1 MTCQTFTH
9 IYLKRPL
16 GRFQNLKKKINP
28 PPPTNLE
35 GHENRMML
43 SNHVNIYLL
52 IGFTSTDISFC

>member
-1 MTCQTFTH
+1 MSNFHTH
-9 IYLKRPL
+9 ILKDPL
-16 GRFQNLKKKINP
+16 DDFRIYVKKIDP

-35 GHENRMML
+35 GHGKRMML